1 MYSIVYDMRGVH
13 TPMYYLAVSQY
24 PGTCIPYACS
34 VSCMVYGGVCTPY
47 RIQHAAAP
55 ISSTGLTLCVAR
67 THITHGPL
75 YNLSPMPFLMPF
87 YAFLCLYTYMPEC
100 QYTTTLS
107 SFLPGVLG
115 TERAVQLRDELAWLK
130 EQDLMPPNY
139 VQFTTS
145 SGAIKFRKPES
156 KW

>member
-1 MYSIVYDMRGVH
+1 MS
-13 TPMYYLAVSQY
+13 
-24 PGTCIPYACS
+24 
-34 VSCMVYGGVCTPY
+34 
-47 RIQHAAAP
+47 
-55 ISSTGLTLCVAR
+55 
-67 THITHGPL
+67 
-75 YNLSPMPFLMPF
+75 
-87 YAFLCLYTYMPEC
+87 EC

-156 KW
+156 KWLGGRGAMIQREQRERERREERDCLCVVCSV